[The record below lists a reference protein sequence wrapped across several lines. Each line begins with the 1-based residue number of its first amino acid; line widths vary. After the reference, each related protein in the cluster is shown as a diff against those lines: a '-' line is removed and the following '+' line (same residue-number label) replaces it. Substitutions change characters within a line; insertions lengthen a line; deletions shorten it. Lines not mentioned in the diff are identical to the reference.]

1 MQRSENANNT
11 TRKRSTYEIRR
22 YPNATSVPVKY
33 PGLIENEANGV
44 DFLMAVMHLK
54 PSTFADMVSGP
65 DFNPLEVIF
74 HFARLEVI
82 KFSFGLDT
90 KRLSIN
96 AQRVLYLFAVGRTNL
111 LRVVDENGNPTND
124 GLAYVELD
132 VLLYELPDQLIA
144 MREHNRYEAAEEY
157 FGRLL
162 GLVAMP
168 DDWRLGPDQTSAIGT
183 NTYEFPPEQAMD
195 S

>member
-11 TRKRSTYEIRR
+11 TLKRSKYEIRR
-22 YPNATSVPVKY
+22 YPNATPVSVKY
-33 PGLIENEANGV
+33 PGLIENEAIGV
-44 DFLMAVMHLK
+44 DFLMAAMHLN

-65 DFNPLEVIF
+65 EFDPLELIF
-74 HFARLEVI
+74 HFARLEVV

-124 GLAYVELD
+124 GLAHVELD
-132 VLLYELPDQLIA
+132 VLLFELPDQINA
-144 MREHNRYEAAEEY
+144 MREKHEYEAAEEY

-168 DDWRLGPDQTSAIGT
+168 HDFSLQPGQNPAISN